1 MGYLRKKWVTTNVR
15 RIVETGLFGAATISA
30 MALIVINFR
39 TCDVIPACEGVG
51 PECTHAEEEDYKDQT
66 KFFIGWDCKD
76 N

>member
-1 MGYLRKKWVTTNVR
+1 MR

-39 TCDVIPACEGVG
+39 TCDVTPACKGAG
-51 PECTHAEEEDYKDQT
+51 PICTPSEEEDYKDQT